1 MIQWLLTKK
10 ETLLVYEMGSHGRRS
25 QFQASKM
32 TAYDHIFFATKQTI
46 EKYVVRVK
54 YFFFDISEMGD
65 LLLYQIGN
73 HIFLKRG

>member
-1 MIQWLLTKK
+1 MVVDQKRNFTSLR
-10 ETLLVYEMGSHGRRS
+10 EGRHGHRS

-32 TAYDHIFFATKQTI
+32 TAYDHIFFATEQTI
-46 EKYVVRVK
+46 EKYVVTVK

>member
-1 MIQWLLTKK
+1 MVVDQKRNFTSLR
-10 ETLLVYEMGSHGRRS
+10 EGSHGRRS